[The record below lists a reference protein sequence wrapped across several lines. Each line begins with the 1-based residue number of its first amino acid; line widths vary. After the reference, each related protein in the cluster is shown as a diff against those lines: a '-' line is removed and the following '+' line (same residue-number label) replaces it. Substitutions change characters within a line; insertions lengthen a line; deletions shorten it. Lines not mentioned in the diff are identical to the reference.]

1 MQQRFEHGGN
11 IYQENPAQTPWLDFS
26 ANINPLGLSPNVKK
40 AIQMHIDDVMHYP
53 DPQGTQLKQA
63 LQAHYHIPYESIIL
77 GNGAAELF
85 YVYMHA
91 FRPKRVVLPV
101 PSFSEYEKAARS
113 CHADVSYILLR
124 EADGFAM
131 DWDTL
136 YAACPDADCII
147 LGNPNNPTG
156 TLLSAKKLTELA
168 RRAAQTHT
176 DILIDESFL
185 DFRDD
190 EENYTI
196 RSLPTQYDHVFVIRS
211 LTKFYALPGLRLGFA
226 VVSPT
231 KRAAME
237 AQKDV
242 WNTNVLA
249 QWAGIAALQDRDY
262 QQRTRAYIRTA
273 RQWLYTKLNTV
284 PGCTVFLPS
293 VNFMLVK
300 IEPAHSTMQHLV
312 LALRQQSILVRECGN
327 YPGLT
332 ESFLRF
338 AVKTPSDNQKLYTT
352 LKKIMYDKSYAL

>member
-26 ANINPLGLSPNVKK
+26 ANINPLGLSPNVKQ
-40 AIQMHIDDVMHYP
+40 AIELHIDDVIHYP
-53 DPQGTQLKQA
+53 DPQGTRLKQA
-63 LQAHYHIPYESIIL
+63 LQAQYQIPYESILL

-113 CHADVSYILLR
+113 CQADVSYILLR

-131 DWDTL
+131 DWDAL
-136 YAACPDADCII
+136 YRACDDADCII

-156 TLLSAKKLTELA
+156 NLLSADDLTALA
-168 RRAAQTHT
+168 RRAEATRT
-176 DILIDESFL
+176 DIIVDESFL

-190 EENYTI
+190 EEKYTI
-196 RSLPTQYDHVFVIRS
+196 RSLPAQYDHVFVIRS

-226 VVSPT
+226 VVPPA
-231 KRAAME
+231 KLAAME

-249 QWAGIAALQDRDY
+249 QWAGIAALQDRGY
-262 QQRTRAYIRTA
+262 QQQTRDYVRTA
-273 RQWLYTKLNTV
+273 RQWLYTHLNTL
-284 PGCTVFLPS
+284 PGCTAFLPS
-293 VNFMLVK
+293 VNFILAK
-300 IEPAHSTMQHLV
+300 IETENVTMRHLIF
-312 LALRQQSILVRECGN
+312 ALRQHGILVRECSN

-332 ESFLRF
+332 ASFLRF
-338 AVKTPSDNQKLYTT
+338 AVKTSSNNEILYRT
-352 LKKIMYDKSYAL
+352 LKKIMHDK

>member
-1 MQQRFEHGGN
+1 MQERFEHGGN

-26 ANINPLGLSPNVKK
+26 ANINPLGLSPNVRK
-40 AIQMHIDDVMHYP
+40 AIQMHIDDVIHYP
-53 DPQGTQLKQA
+53 DPQGTRLKQA
-63 LQAHYHIPYESIIL
+63 LQAQYHIPYESLIL

-131 DWDTL
+131 NWDAL
-136 YAACPDADCII
+136 YDACDNADCII

-156 TLLSAKKLTELA
+156 TLLSAEKLTKLA
-168 RRAAQTHT
+168 QWAAQTHT
-176 DILIDESFL
+176 DIIVDESFL

-190 EENYTI
+190 EERYTI
-196 RSLPTQYDHVFVIRS
+196 RSLPVRYDHVFVIRS

-226 VVSPT
+226 VIPPD
-231 KRAAME
+231 KADAME

-249 QWAGIAALQDRDY
+249 QWAGVAALQDRDY

-273 RQWLYTKLNTV
+273 NQWLYAKLNTV
-284 PGCTVFLPS
+284 PGCTAFLPS
-293 VNFMLVK
+293 VNFILVK
-300 IEPAHSTMQHLV
+300 IESVNVTMRHLIF
-312 LALRQQSILVRECGN
+312 ALRQQGILVRECGN

-338 AVKTPSDNQKLYTT
+338 AVKTPSDNKSLYTA
-352 LKKIMYDKSYAL
+352 LKKIMHNQ